1 MGKPQT
7 NSVINKA
14 RPMALSD
21 RVVVVVVVVTAVNHE
36 APRPE
41 L

>member
-21 RVVVVVVVVTAVNHE
+21 RVVVVVVVTAVNHE